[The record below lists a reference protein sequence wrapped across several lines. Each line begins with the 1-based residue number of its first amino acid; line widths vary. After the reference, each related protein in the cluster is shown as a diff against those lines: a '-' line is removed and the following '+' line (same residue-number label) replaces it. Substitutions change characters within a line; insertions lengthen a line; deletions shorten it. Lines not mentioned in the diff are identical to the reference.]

1 MSHPSAP
8 EKTDGFTAFRTTF
21 PVRLWVLTLFAV
33 CVLTWYFA
41 IPAEPETESA
51 GVPAAVPAAQAPSGN
66 AG

>member
-1 MSHPSAP
+1 MSHPSTA
-8 EKTDGFTAFRTTF
+8 EKADGFTAFRTTF

-41 IPAEPETESA
+41 IPAEPETQSA
-51 GVPAAVPAAQAPSGN
+51 GVPAVPAAEAATGN